1 MGKGEQAREVQGSLA
16 GVTGPT
22 LGAVPKKSV
31 SVMSIL
37 QMRTGH
43 PMRLL

>member
-22 LGAVPKKSV
+22 LGAVPE
-31 SVMSIL
+31 
-37 QMRTGH
+37 RTWRGQAGARESH
-43 PMRLL
+43 